1 MAKYRLNIDLD
12 AKAKTE
18 LPKLQK
24 KLGSATLI
32 DVFRKALAVLEMIVD
47 HQKAGGK
54 VVLENKDG
62 TREALRLI

>member
-24 KLGSATLI
+24 KLGATTLI